1 MSNRLSKPLYLI
13 LAALV
18 VPAGC
23 QRYQHKEEQVEVLAR
38 GPDAETVSVTSDYA
52 SRSIDATGGLDAW
65 KRAKELQLDC
75 VVTFYRTDGS
85 FYLTEQSYTV
95 YPWSNVLEI
104 SAREPQGTFVW
115 RLTKGQLNV
124 VQGGEQVEKLP
135 VAVAT
140 RCFAEAILDIVTTPA
155 RFLDR
160 PVALSK
166 QDTAVKMHGQWYYP
180 IARKAKSDAETSAGM
195 TEAIFYQDRD
205 NSLIDMIGFD
215 CAKKDKSL
223 AVRGYDYKK
232 IEKGGVVLPTRM
244 EIFSTAA
251 EADSQ
256 QRLVKIDCHA
266 MRLVK

>member
-1 MSNRLSKPLYLI
+1 MSNRLGKPLYLI

-18 VPAGC
+18 IPAGC
-23 QRYQHKEEQVEVLAR
+23 QRYQHKEEEVEVLAR
-38 GPDAETVSVTSDYA
+38 GPDAETISVTSDYA
-52 SRSIDATGGLDAW
+52 NRAIDATGGLDAW

-75 VVTFYRTDGS
+75 VVTFYRPDGS
-85 FYLTEQSYTV
+85 VYLTEQSYTV

-104 SAREPQGTFVW
+104 SAPEPQGTFVW
-115 RLTKGQLNV
+115 RLTKGQLTV

-140 RCFAEAILDIVTTPA
+140 RCFAEAILSIVTAPA
-155 RFLDR
+155 RLLDGS
-160 PVALSK
+160 AAFAK
-166 QDTAVKMHGQWYYP
+166 QDTAVKIHGQWYDP
-180 IARKAKSDAETSAGM
+180 IARKAKPDAETSAGG

-205 NSLIDMIGFD
+205 HSLVDMIGFA
-215 CAKKDKSL
+215 CANKDKSL
-223 AVRGYDYKK
+223 TVRGYDYNK

-244 EIFSTAA
+244 EIFSAA
-251 EADSQ
+251 AGADSQ